1 MGNNS
6 TNISKTKNHI
16 SPQTLNTKRP
26 NRKTRQDK
34 TRQDKTRQ
42 DKYFINVSPLDL
54 QIKHTK

>member
-16 SPQTLNTKRP
+16 SPQSLNTKRP

-34 TRQDKTRQ
+34 TRQDK
-42 DKYFINVSPLDL
+42 YFIKVSPLDL